1 MRKNTLVI
9 FLLLLSFS
17 SFGKEYSL
25 EMTRRFSL
33 QAGFDSAMDISI
45 TPIAAQSQSY
55 IAGMPFSIEDGQVQY
70 QNTSQ
75 GREIARWNVLS
86 NTDFNIKISGTK
98 LFPVDETGQM
108 MTTKKG
114 LDYYLV
120 FDYRLGYVTASG
132 QYEATGTEEYYSA
145 NGTEYFTDLT
155 EGYTGDVNAFIG
167 GVDGSIFF
175 RFDEASSVR
184 IASDSSNDS
193 SSEDYLPPG
202 DYHAEVTITLEGKI

>member
-86 NTDFNIKISGTK
+86 NTDFR
-98 LFPVDETGQM
+98 P
-108 MTTKKG
+108 
-114 LDYYLV
+114 
-120 FDYRLGYVTASG
+120 
-132 QYEATGTEEYYSA
+132 
-145 NGTEYFTDLT
+145 
-155 EGYTGDVNAFIG
+155 
-167 GVDGSIFF
+167 
-175 RFDEASSVR
+175 
-184 IASDSSNDS
+184 
-193 SSEDYLPPG
+193 
-202 DYHAEVTITLEGKI
+202 